1 MRCTATL
8 IIKPL
13 NMWMDFLILMK
24 QELAISAI
32 IFVLMFLKLGKDRS
46 NETLMGIV
54 NVLLFVNLVV
64 GFFWN
69 REGML
74 FNEMFRT
81 SRLMVFEK
89 NILNLGMLIISM
101 QSYSWLKTHRHVPE
115 FYMLLLSTMLGMFFM
130 ISGGNLLMFY
140 LGLEL
145 STIPLAAAAN
155 FDLTRKRSSEAA
167 MKLIFSSAFSSALLL
182 FGISMIYGTT
192 GTLIFSQLPQ
202 HLSNNPLQVFAFIL
216 MVAGFAF
223 KISVVPFHLWTAD
236 VYEGAPVAVTSFL
249 SVISKGAVIFVFVSV
264 LYTVFKPLAET
275 WYNMLFVLSL
285 TTIIIGNLFA
295 IRQDN
300 FKRFL
305 AFSSIA
311 QVGFILVG
319 ISGSSDTASTSVIYF
334 VLIYLFSN
342 LAAFGVVSLVSTIS
356 GKENISDY
364 KAFYKT
370 NPALSWILTIA
381 LFSLAGVPPT
391 AGFFGKFFL
400 LMAGAGK
407 GNYLLIAIAALN
419 MVISFY
425 YYLRVVK
432 AIFMDANEQP
442 IAAME
447 IPIMSKLALYVCV
460 AGILVVGSASWFY
473 NHIFELVTNV

>member
-1 MRCTATL
+1 ML
-8 IIKPL
+8 MEL
-13 NMWMDFLILMK
+13 LILMK
-24 QELAISAI
+24 QEMAVTAI
-32 IFVLMFLKLGKDRS
+32 IFILMFLKLGKDRS
-46 NETLMGIV
+46 NESYMHIA
-54 NVLLFVNLVV
+54 NVLLFINLII

-81 SRLMVFEK
+81 NNLMVLEK
-89 NILNLGMLIISM
+89 SILNLGMLIISM
-101 QSYSWLKTHRHVPE
+101 QSYSWLKTHKHVPE
-115 FYMLLLSTMLGMFFM
+115 FYMLLLSTLLGMFFM
-130 ISGGNLLMFY
+130 ISGGNFLMFY

-155 FDLTRKRSSEAA
+155 FDLTKKRSSEGA

-192 GTLIFSQLPQ
+192 GTLIFSELPQ
-202 HLSNNPLQVFAFIL
+202 HISSNPLQVFAFVLIL
-216 MVAGFAF
+216 AGFAF

-249 SVISKGAVIFVFVSV
+249 SVISKGAVLFVFVSV
-264 LYTVFKPLAET
+264 LYTVFGPLAQT
-275 WYNMLFVLSL
+275 WYNALFVLSL
-285 TTIIIGNLFA
+285 LTIITGNLFA

-319 ISGSSDTASTSVIYF
+319 ISGSSELATTSVIYF
-334 VLIYLFSN
+334 VLIYVFSN
-342 LAAFGVVSLVSTIS
+342 LAAFGVVSVVSSLT

-370 NPALSWILTIA
+370 NPVLSWILTIA

-407 GNYLLIAIAALN
+407 GNYLLISIAALN

-425 YYLRVVK
+425 YYLRIVK
-432 AIFMDANEQP
+432 AIFMDANDQP
-442 IAAME
+442 IPNISM
-447 IPIMSKLALYVCV
+447 PLMPRLALYVCI
-460 AGILVVGSASWFY
+460 AGVLLVGLVSWFY
-473 NHIFELVTNV
+473 EHIHALVTSVTNRS

>member
-1 MRCTATL
+1 
-8 IIKPL
+8 
-13 NMWMDFLILMK
+13 MK
-24 QELAISAI
+24 QEMAVMAI
-32 IFVLMFLKLGKDRS
+32 IFILMFLKLGKDRS
-46 NETLMGIV
+46 NESFMNIV
-54 NVLLFVNLVV
+54 NVLLLINLIA

-81 SRLMVFEK
+81 NKLMVLEK

-101 QSYSWLKTHRHVPE
+101 QSYSWLKTHKHVPE

-155 FDLTRKRSSEAA
+155 FDLTKKRSSEAA

-192 GTLIFSQLPQ
+192 GTLIFSELPS
-202 HLSNNPLQVFAFIL
+202 HLNNNPLQIFAFIL
-216 MVAGFAF
+216 FLAGLAF

-236 VYEGAPVAVTSFL
+236 VYEGAPIAVTSFL
-249 SVISKGAVIFVFVSV
+249 SVISKGAVLFVFVSV
-264 LYTVFKPLAET
+264 LYTVFKPLAEA
-275 WYNMLFVLSL
+275 WYNMLFILSL
-285 TTIIIGNLFA
+285 LTIITGNLFA
-295 IRQDN
+295 IRQNN

-319 ISGSSDTASTSVIYF
+319 ISGSSDISTTSVVYF
-334 VLIYLFSN
+334 ILIYVFSN
-342 LAAFGVVSLVSTIS
+342 LAAFGVVSVVSALT

-364 KAFYKT
+364 KGFYKT
-370 NPALSWILTIA
+370 NPVLSWILTIA

-407 GNYLLIAIAALN
+407 GNYLLISIAALN

-425 YYLRVVK
+425 YYLRIVK
-432 AIFMDANEQP
+432 AIFMDANEEP
-442 IAAME
+442 IKNITMPL
-447 IPIMSKLALYVCV
+447 IPKLALYLCI
-460 AGILVVGSASWFY
+460 AGILSVGLVSWFY
-473 NHIFELVTNV
+473 NYIHSLVINI